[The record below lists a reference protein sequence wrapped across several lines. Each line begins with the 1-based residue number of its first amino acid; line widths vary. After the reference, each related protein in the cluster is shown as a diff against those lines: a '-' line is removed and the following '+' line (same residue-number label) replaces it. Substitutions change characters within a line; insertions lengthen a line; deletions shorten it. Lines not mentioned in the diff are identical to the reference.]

1 MSLTSTSFV
10 DVAPADR
17 LDTLPPWPWD
27 ITATDPS
34 SIHFDPAC
42 PRTLGWHAIAWAEGI
57 TGFPGIPDGFR
68 GLVQPNGPRAR
79 LPFRFTERQKT
90 FLLWFYALS
99 DDAIWIYDSGTRR
112 QPKGSGKSPFAAV
125 HSLIEL
131 LGPVRL
137 ATFRDGMPGGCEG
150 RVVDLPLVQ
159 IVATTETQTHNTM
172 RYVRAFASK
181 NSHVAEFYN
190 LDPGKTVVYGVPE
203 KTLQV
208 VTSSVTANEG
218 AEASFVVK
226 DELEHWT
233 PSNNGPDLASTV
245 DDNVA
250 KSGSRSLGT
259 CNAWVPGR
267 GAVAESD
274 YDAWVLE
281 QEGRTRGETKA
292 LYDAILPAPDTN
304 MADPESLRVALEHL
318 YADCDWKKPHEP
330 DPEIPGDLRPV
341 PGSKPDVRPIMRRIW
356 DPKSKPDESERKYL
370 NRPVAAEDSW
380 TKKEAWQILHDPERE
395 IDPGEPVVLGFDGS
409 KSNDTTALI
418 GCAVGDGH
426 VFVPKIWVPDH
437 QRKIPVNV
445 ADVDRVVELTFS
457 QLNVVGFFGD
467 VVEWE
472 SFVKVEWP
480 SRYQERLLVWA
491 QPGGKDPQSIAWDM
505 RNKIKEF
512 TLAAELTLDEIE
524 EQGFTHDGNAIL
536 GRHVVNARNHPNRW
550 GISISKESRN
560 SSKKIDGC
568 VAMII
573 ARMVRRLVLA
583 EEAKLGPKKD
593 RRVRTA

>member
-1 MSLTSTSFV
+1 MSLGSTRLA
-10 DVAPADR
+10 VAPADV
-17 LDTLPPWPWD
+17 LDTLPEWPWD
-27 ITATDPS
+27 VLDDEA
-34 SIHFDPAC
+34 
-42 PRTLGWHAIAWAEGI
+42 PRTLGWHAIAWAEGWD
-57 TGFPGIPDGFR
+57 GFPGIPEGFR
-68 GLVQPNGPRAR
+68 GLTQPNGPRAR
-79 LPFRFTERQKT
+79 LPFRLTDRQRT
-90 FLLWFYALS
+90 FLKWFYALD
-99 DDAIWIYDSGTRR
+99 DDALWIYDSGERR

-137 ATFRDGMPGGCEG
+137 ATFRKGAPGGCEG
-150 RVVDLPLVQ
+150 RPVDMPLVQ

-181 NSHVAEFYN
+181 TSHVADFYN
-190 LDPGKTVVYGVPE
+190 LDPGKTVIYGVPE

-218 AEASFVVK
+218 AEATFVVK

-233 PSNNGPDLASTV
+233 PSNQGPDLSSTV

-267 GAVAESD
+267 GSVAEAS
-274 YDAWVLE
+274 YDAWVLQ
-281 QEGRTRGETKA
+281 QEGRTKGETKM
-292 LYDAILPAPDTN
+292 LYDCILPPPETD
-304 MADPESLRVALEHL
+304 MADADSLQPALERL
-318 YADCDWKKPHEP
+318 YGDCDWKKPHEP
-330 DPEIPGDLRPV
+330 DPDFPGDLRPV
-341 PGSKPDVRPIMRRIW
+341 PGSKPDVRSIMRRIW
-356 DPKSKPDESERKYL
+356 APQSKPDDSERKYL
-370 NRPVAAEDSW
+370 NRPTAAEDSW
-380 TKKEAWQILHDPERE
+380 TKKEAWQVLCDPTRQ
-395 IDPGEPVVLGFDGS
+395 IDPAEPVVLGFDGS

-418 GCAVGDGH
+418 GCAVSDGH
-426 VFVPKIWVPDH
+426 VFTMGIWVPDYQH
-437 QRKIPVNV
+437 RIPVSV
-445 ADVDRVVELTFS
+445 GDVDRVVELAFK
-457 QLNVVGFFGD
+457 QYNVVGFFGD

-480 SRYQERLLVWA
+480 TRYGHRLEVMA
-491 QPGGKDPQSIAWDM
+491 QPGGKDPQAIAWDM

-512 TLAAELTLDEIE
+512 TLATELTLAEIKE
-524 EQGFTHDGNAIL
+524 YGFTHDGHAVL
-536 GRHVVNARNHPNRW
+536 GRHVVNARNNSNRW
-550 GISISKESRN
+550 GVSISKEAKN

-573 ARMVRRLVLA
+573 ARHVRRLVLA
-583 EEAKLGPKKD
+583 EQAKIGPKKD